1 MNQCTNVLGTS
12 PGYQG
17 FREESSQVHN
27 CLQST
32 GTQTLTEMY
41 YNYRPPVT
49 VQCSTLPCYTG
60 TSALRGHCTELKAI
74 VCSLSLSGPDYS
86 VLGEL
91 RLGYP
96 GDLPQPHAWYS
107 P

>member
-1 MNQCTNVLGTS
+1 MNQCMNDLATS

-41 YNYRPPVT
+41 CNDRPPIT
-49 VQCSTLPCYTG
+49 VQCSTLPCYTE
-60 TSALRGHCTELKAI
+60 SVFRRHCTELKVI
-74 VCSLSLSGPDYS
+74 VWSLSLSGPDYS
-86 VLGEL
+86 VLGEF

>member
-1 MNQCTNVLGTS
+1 MNVLGTS

-17 FREESSQVHN
+17 LREESPQLHN
-27 CLQST
+27 CMQNT
-32 GTQTLTEMY
+32 RTQTPTEMY
-41 YNYRPPVT
+41 CNYRPPVT

-60 TSALRGHCTELKAI
+60 TSVLRGHYTELKAI
-74 VCSLSLSGPDYS
+74 VLSLSLSGPDYS
-86 VLGEL
+86 VLREL

-107 P
+107 L